1 MIRDAWWVHVA
12 VAVLGACES
21 SSPSG
26 GAGSSSSP
34 AAPKTSAVVADP
46 PTKVEHQVIQGI
58 GADREIRIAV
68 PTGVS
73 LSIEPAEEESLPRAR
88 LRGAGLDIT
97 VEAPES
103 GFSSLAEEKGMLS
116 RGDRTLRFDHAAEVG
131 DGFDLIYRSR
141 VASGNVK
148 WATVVSRPVL
158 GANCQAFQ
166 LPTSELAHRVLTVCK
181 TMTEAK

>member
-1 MIRDAWWVHVA
+1 MK
-12 VAVLGACES
+12 L
-21 SSPSG
+21 
-26 GAGSSSSP
+26 
-34 AAPKTSAVVADP
+34 
-46 PTKVEHQVIQGI
+46 EHQVIQGI

-68 PTGVS
+68 PPGVS

-141 VASGNVK
+141 VATGNVK

-166 LPTSELAHRVLTVCK
+166 LSTSELAHRVLTVCK